1 MIDFLI
7 ERGNLDPDTD
17 THKGKMMQRNTR
29 RRSKSRMEA
38 WNRQSRRE
46 AWNRQRLSSQPS
58 EGPILILNL

>member
-29 RRSKSRMEA
+29 RRSKSR
-38 WNRQSRRE
+38 RE